1 MAKKFNQI
9 NGRVWYPILIG
20 EGNYGYYGNSE
31 IREVEHP
38 LPYEE
43 DVLAFN
49 GTRTG
54 AELALGKFK
63 IEEEKSPFM
72 ENSFLKM

>member
-31 IREVEHP
+31 IKEV
-38 LPYEE
+38 
-43 DVLAFN
+43 
-49 GTRTG
+49 
-54 AELALGKFK
+54 
-63 IEEEKSPFM
+63 
-72 ENSFLKM
+72 